1 MKLSAVR
8 VMLAEDNAA
17 IRTGIRK
24 LLNKAPDINV
34 VGEVGNG
41 LEAIRLIDHIH
52 PDVLL
57 LDIEM
62 PVLNGIEVARQL
74 RKKNID
80 IPILVL
86 SAYTNLEYIRSMLD
100 HGVSGYLVKDEA
112 PEQIVAAVR
121 EVAEGQTGWVSPQ
134 VKAKLGKYK
143 SQTGKT

>member
-1 MKLSAVR
+1 MKLSKVR
-8 VMLAEDNAA
+8 VMLAEDNEV
-17 IRTGIRK
+17 IRTGIRR
-24 LLNKAPDINV
+24 LLNKAPDIQV

-62 PVLNGIEVARQL
+62 PVLNGIEVAGQL
-74 RKKNID
+74 RKNNND
-80 IPILVL
+80 LPILVL

-100 HGVSGYLVKDEA
+100 NGVSGYLVKDEA

-121 EVAEGQTGWVSPQ
+121 EVAGGQTGWVSPQ
-134 VKAKLGKYK
+134 VKAKLDKYRG
-143 SQTGKT
+143 ST

>member
-1 MKLSAVR
+1 MKLSKVR
-8 VMLAEDNAA
+8 VMLAEDNEV
-17 IRTGIRK
+17 IRTGIRR
-24 LLNKAPDINV
+24 LLNKAPDIQV

-62 PVLNGIEVARQL
+62 PVLNGIEVAGQL
-74 RKKNID
+74 RKNNND

-100 HGVSGYLVKDEA
+100 NGVSGYLVKDEA

-121 EVAEGQTGWVSPQ
+121 EVAGGQTGWVSPQ
-134 VKAKLGKYK
+134 VKAKLDKYRG
-143 SQTGKT
+143 ST